1 MHCFLWTL
9 ILANQ
14 FGGIW
19 EKQNRLNS
27 SFVLSM
33 WLGRH
38 HFDPGQ
44 NSLWINH
51 LALVWAA
58 GHATR
63 SRKARSTAEPI
74 SRPISLSLSEIQRVA

>member
-9 ILANQ
+9 VLADQ

-33 WLGRH
+33 WLGSH
-38 HFDPGQ
+38 HLDPGQ
-44 NSLWINH
+44 NSLWMKH
-51 LALVWAA
+51 LAQKRATI
-58 GHATR
+58 HDTR
-63 SRKARSTAEPI
+63 SGVRQSTTA
-74 SRPISLSLSEIQRVA
+74 